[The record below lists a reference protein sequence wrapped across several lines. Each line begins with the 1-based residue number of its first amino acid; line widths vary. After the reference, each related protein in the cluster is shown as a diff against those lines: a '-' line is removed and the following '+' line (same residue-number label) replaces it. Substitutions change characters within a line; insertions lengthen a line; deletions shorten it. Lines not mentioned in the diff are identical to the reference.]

1 MAIKSVGTLKGT
13 VKSAGTLKGTVKSVG
28 GITGRVYVSDEYQKE
43 AYKGPYEVEPSSEEQ
58 ILLTK
63 EKNMV
68 EDFIIRPIPYA
79 EVTNTSQGITV
90 MIG

>member
-1 MAIKSVGTLKGT
+1 MAIKSVG
-13 VKSAGTLKGTVKSVG
+13 ALKGTVKSVG
-28 GITGRVYVSDEYQKE
+28 GITGKIYASDKYQNE

-58 ILLTK
+58 TLLTK
-63 EKNMV
+63 DKNMV

>member
-1 MAIKSVGTLKGT
+1 MDIKSVGTLKGT
-13 VKSAGTLKGTVKSVG
+13 VKSVCF
-28 GITGRVYVSDEYQKE
+28 ITGIIYFSDEYRKE

>member
-13 VKSAGTLKGTVKSVG
+13 VKSAGTIKGTVKSVG
-28 GITGRVYVSDEYQKE
+28 GVTGRIYVSAEYQNE
-43 AYKGPYEVEPSSEEQ
+43 AYTGPYEVEPSSEEQ

-63 EKNMV
+63 EKNMA
-68 EDFIIRPIPYA
+68 EDLIIRPIPYA
-79 EVTNTSQGITV
+79 EVTNTSQGITA

>member
-1 MAIKSVGTLKGT
+1 MFFA
-13 VKSAGTLKGTVKSVG
+13 
-28 GITGRVYVSDEYQKE
+28 DEYRKE

>member
-13 VKSAGTLKGTVKSVG
+13 VISVG
-28 GITGRVYVSDEYQKE
+28 GITGRIYVSAEYQNE
-43 AYKGPYEVEPSSEEQ
+43 AYKGPYEAEPSSEEQ
-58 ILLTK
+58 TLLTK
-63 EKNMV
+63 DKHMA
-68 EDFIIRPIPYA
+68 EDLIIRPIPYA